1 MVSLDGRI
9 LQMKNKFFLFLIFS
23 SLIITELSSGTDEDP
38 YRNYSSWRR
47 FKTAEFMLS
56 GDCWRFS
63 FFEIS
68 TGGLNRKFGRGFG
81 IVEVNKIYEND
92 GFYKETLVISVL
104 PVFLYTAFPLGKVPR
119 NIDDNTGEGR
129 IVIVPKQGFFQYPA
143 CFYMNMKLG
152 LFSIAYSEEERE
164 YAVSYCFSFSL
175 EKSLWYQ
182 NFLALEAG
190 YNGFLYPIDGKCAGT
205 YYIGLSSGVLSN
217 WKRVDI

>member
-1 MVSLDGRI
+1 MKIKI
-9 LQMKNKFFLFLIFS
+9 LFFTVFAIFL
-23 SLIITELSSGTDEDP
+23 TAGLSSGADEDP

-68 TGGLNRKFGRGFG
+68 TGGLNHKLGRGFG
-81 IVEVNKIYEND
+81 LVEVNKFYEND

-104 PVFLYTAFPLGKVPR
+104 PLFLYTAFPLGKTPQKL
-119 NIDDNTGEGR
+119 DETTGEGS

-143 CFYMNMKLG
+143 CFYMNLKLG
-152 LFSIAYSEEERE
+152 LFSLAGFEKNKE
-164 YAVSYCFSFSL
+164 YAVSYCLSFSL

-182 NFLALEAG
+182 NFIALEAG
-190 YNGFLYPIDGKCAGT
+190 YNGYFCCVDDKNNGT